1 VYGQAV
7 RINARMD
14 KSLPKSR
21 GTIENTVYKDNAM
34 QYGMVYIWNNYMS
47 SLLQESSRRIGLDPP
62 LAETSWFLQP
72 IRLSSL
78 PAFFHFVSLPGQ
90 VGIKGVLL
98 QLFYDVL
105 VLGLDGFLDGFAFI
119 TL

>member
-1 VYGQAV
+1 
-7 RINARMD
+7 MD
-14 KSLPKSR
+14 RLLPKSR
-21 GTIENTVYKDNAM
+21 GTVENTLYKDIVM
-34 QYGMVYIWNNYMS
+34 QYGMVYIRNNYMS
-47 SLLQESSRRIGLDPP
+47 PLLQESSRRIGLDPP

-72 IRLSSL
+72 VRLSSL

-90 VGIKGVLL
+90 VGIEGVLL

-105 VLGLDGFLDGFAFI
+105 VFGFDGFLDGFAFI